1 MRLEVEDYASKIL
14 GKLLSHPVKKRVG
27 WLITKMKKQ
36 ITVIK
41 NEDPLTGKIIGCA
54 YKVHSE
60 LGPGFNEGIYHNA
73 LKIALEENKLK
84 YQTEKSY
91 NILFQDKYVGKLRLD
106 LIIENKVVVEVKALT
121 GNIPTVFELQVLS
134 YLKASGYKVGLLINF
149 GNKSCQVRRLMV

>member
-1 MRLEVEDYASKIL
+1 
-14 GKLLSHPVKKRVG
+14 
-27 WLITKMKKQ
+27 MKKQ

-41 NEDPLTGKIIGCA
+41 NKDPLTERIIACA

-73 LKIALEENKLK
+73 LKIALEEDGLRF
-84 YQTEKSY
+84 QTEKS
-91 NILFQDKYVGKLRLD
+91 FYVSFHGKKVGRLRLD
-106 LIIENKVVVEVKALT
+106 LVIEDKVVIEVKALT
-121 GNIPTVFELQVLS
+121 GNIPTLFELQVLS